1 MYPENFIILP
11 QTSSKNFMSTDFQ
24 PVDWINTTNIYEV
37 NLRQYTYE
45 GSFNA
50 FAKELP
56 RLRDMG
62 IDILWFMPIT
72 PISIEKRKGT
82 LGSYYACS
90 DYTSTNP
97 EFGSLNDFKNLV
109 DYAHQLGFK
118 VIIDWVMN
126 HTGWDHHWTIEHPE
140 YYAKDGEGNF
150 TERNGWD
157 DVIDLDFNNYDLRN
171 ALIDAMKFWV
181 NDFDIDGFRCDMAHL
196 VTLEFWKQAR
206 TALEPI
212 KKLFWLAETEEIN
225 YHEVFDASYAWRWM
239 HTSEDFAKQKTDIN
253 GLWNLLQQYND
264 QFPANAF
271 HAYFTSNHDENSWN
285 GTEYEKYGSEAINLA
300 VFSCLW
306 NGLPL
311 IYSGQEMPN
320 HKRLE
325 FFDKDPIEWNGKYE
339 LHDFYKTLL
348 NLRKRNT
355 ALRACDNNVSTY
367 RLQTNVN
374 DKVFAFK
381 RKNGNHEVVV
391 LLNFSTEDLSVE
403 IFDNDLNG
411 LYKNSFASDSIDLG
425 TTKQVVIHPWNFLV
439 FEK

>member
-1 MYPENFIILP
+1 
-11 QTSSKNFMSTDFQ
+11 MSTDFQ
-24 PVDWINTTNIYEV
+24 PVEWINTTNIYEV

-45 GSFNA
+45 SSFNA

-62 IDILWFMPIT
+62 IEILWFMPIT

-82 LGSYYACS
+82 LGSYYATA
-90 DYTSTNP
+90 DYQNTNP
-97 EFGSLNDFKNLV
+97 EFGSLDDFKNMV
-109 DYAHQLGFK
+109 QYAHQLGFK
-118 VIIDWVMN
+118 VIIDWVIN

-140 YYAKDGEGNF
+140 YYAKDAEGNF
-150 TERNGWD
+150 MERNGWD
-157 DVIDLDFNNYDLRN
+157 DVIDLDFNNYDLRT
-171 ALIDAMKFWV
+171 ALIDAMKFWI
-181 NDFDIDGFRCDMAHL
+181 NNFDIDGFRCDMAHL
-196 VTLEFWKQAR
+196 VTLDFWKQAR
-206 TALEPI
+206 TELEPI
-212 KKLFWLAETEEIN
+212 KKLFWLGETEEIN
-225 YHEVFDASYAWRWM
+225 YHAVFDVSYAWRWM

-285 GTEYEKYGSEAINLA
+285 GTEYEKYGSAALNLA

-306 NGLPL
+306 NGIPL

-320 HKRLE
+320 HKRLK
-325 FFDKDPIEWNGKYE
+325 FFDKDAIEWNGKYE

-348 NLRKRNT
+348 NLRKRNA

-367 RLQTNVN
+367 RVQTNVN

-381 RKNGNHEVVV
+381 RKNGNNEVVV
-391 LLNFSTEDLSVE
+391 LLNFSDQDLPVE
-403 IFDNDLNG
+403 IFDNDLSG

-425 TTKQVVIHPWNFLV
+425 TTKHVVIHPYNFLV